1 MDDQLW
7 VFGYGS
13 LMWRPGFEFEER
25 CEALMHGVHRRLCI
39 YSHVHR
45 GTPEKPGLVLGLD
58 KGGKCRGIGYRVS
71 ASRRQ
76 ATLDYLREREQ
87 VTMVYKEVWRN
98 MVVRRT
104 GGGHRVRAL
113 VYVVDQSHEQYAGKR
128 TAREL
133 LPFVLQGHGKG
144 GPCID
149 YIAATLEHIRE
160 QGFSDPH
167 MEEVLA
173 LACSAA
179 VSGGQ
184 SVEQR

>member
-1 MDDQLW
+1 
-7 VFGYGS
+7 
-13 LMWRPGFEFEER
+13 
-25 CEALMHGVHRRLCI
+25 
-39 YSHVHR
+39 
-45 GTPEKPGLVLGLD
+45 
-58 KGGKCRGIGYRVS
+58 
-71 ASRRQ
+71 
-76 ATLDYLREREQ
+76 
-87 VTMVYKEVWRN
+87 MVYKEVWRN

-160 QGFSDPH
+160 QGF
-167 MEEVLA
+167 LR
-173 LACSAA
+173 SAHGGGAGAGLLGGRVRRPVRRTA
-179 VSGGQ
+179 VGQ
-184 SVEQR
+184 VRR